1 MPLHQLS
8 KPPTPLPSPPSVG
21 PRGLQKVSHVQAIA
35 YHPPSVRIT
44 QLPIL
49 VVIFSAIMSNS
60 AIAHEP
66 KEFTIL
72 LTDEGMNPATVPDD
86 VLVATDSLFFVD
98 VDNREGVRHRIQF
111 DADGDG
117 VFEGPDDLSTAWL
130 TSSCELD
137 ENGSKVLSDCMVAE
151 SILLGPQNGILPGN
165 VSMLHQIET
174 NSSISDEYF
183 SVFLNEDTHADII
196 PEIQTPIHR
205 NL

>member
-1 MPLHQLS
+1 
-8 KPPTPLPSPPSVG
+8 
-21 PRGLQKVSHVQAIA
+21 
-35 YHPPSVRIT
+35 
-44 QLPIL
+44 
-49 VVIFSAIMSNS
+49 MSNS

-183 SVFLNEDTHADII
+183 SVFLNEDAHTDII
-196 PEIQTPIHR
+196 PEIQTPNSQESLENNQDDLLVVVLFTSVMGIMAIIPQLTT
-205 NL
+205 NKEK